1 MRLRTLYEAQ
11 IQPGERKGFSLQ
23 LKRIED
29 VQLKVAGIQS
39 TISQLGGV
47 DVPDILKK
55 QMEDLINSAKMEK
68 EKIYAEISDKSAKNP
83 IIQGIPQSVLKLFKG
98 IEKNASTIM
107 NAYRKTG
114 KFLYRGINSSD
125 DALYGKPFDQRR
137 AKDSNP
143 ELINALN
150 QSLKDQG
157 FAARRDNTT
166 FTTSGLGHAS
176 NYGLPYI
183 IFPRDGFSFHYS
195 KEIKDLVLGT
205 DKLYLLVDSDIRE
218 YIESIVYGNWAK
230 FKPYFSYRYP
240 GDTLFKDY
248 EYKRDLDGIQNA
260 VADGALPPE
269 FAKYKSLADLIN
281 SKKVIDNFR
290 YDQSD
295 LDGAINSAHEVMV
308 TGPYYA
314 VRNDRFEKYLTK
326 YIELTKSG
334 TFDITPDTKSEKDK
348 FNKSIDAVVGSSDT
362 DFEKGSWVE
371 HKYEKIKGIV
381 VDTYYTNDFIQIK
394 NYTGKLLIVNK
405 KNLNKIETPEIPD
418 YKVGDKVYL
427 RTNDTEWEYYNDKKF
442 KVEDVDELTVTVRSS
457 DGGGKAIIVPKLL
470 TEPAPKYDT
479 NDPMIGDTVHVTGG
493 KYKDLYGT
501 ITYVSKYSK
510 DIDVDFGDENQPQV
524 DKGNYKVIDPATKPA
539 MADMPVAFAKNDY
552 VKVNDD
558 GDAYSNVVGVAG
570 KPGIVTT
577 QVNIFKDV
585 SLLPIMNSR
594 LKKINKDE
602 YEKQAFE
609 MYDNVK
615 IIGGKHNGKSGKF
628 NYLYTDGLLQ
638 IITDDGNAYS
648 TSAKY
653 VFKLTDTETDTKN
666 INKGDFV
673 KISENSKTFPG
684 TVATVQGEDSEE
696 ELLLLI
702 YGNENFDY
710 TVDKKLLTKISK
722 EEFDKGAFKIGDTVK
737 VTAGTYKGKVGT
749 VDKLSYFQHI
759 VVEIDDNKYNLNSNE
774 LEVIPKTSNKTN
786 DDDLIDLDFID
797 FEAEDEPILPIKSQ
811 PDIKKKFDELS
822 KLGKKQGYVTFN
834 DINDL
839 IKSLPEEF
847 NTSEQ
852 VNDIMLMLA
861 ELGINVSPGPSSIN
875 TPQELQARVNDPDV
889 KADLK
894 EILKNSKIKEII
906 QTAIE
911 TKTMTLDDA
920 VEIYTVIGYDK
931 WMDTVRP
938 YIDLKGV
945 KVDYI
950 NS

>member
-1 MRLRTLYEAQ
+1 MRLRKLFEAQ
-11 IQPGERKGFSLQ
+11 IQPGQRKGFSLQ

-29 VQLKVAGIQS
+29 IQLKVAGIQS

-47 DVPDILKK
+47 DVPDVLKK
-55 QMEDLINSAKMEK
+55 QMEDLITAAKIEK

-83 IIQGIPQSVLKLFKG
+83 IIQGIPMSVLKLFKG

-114 KFLYRGINSSD
+114 KFLYRGISSSD

-150 QSLKDQG
+150 QSLADQG

-166 FTTSGLGHAS
+166 FTTSGIGHAG

-195 KEIKDLVLGT
+195 KEIRDLVLDT
-205 DKLYLLVDSDIRE
+205 TKLYLLVDSDIRE
-218 YIESIVYGNWAK
+218 YIESIVYGNWGK
-230 FKPYFSYRYP
+230 LKPYFSHRFT

-260 VADGALPPE
+260 VANGALPPE
-269 FAKYKSLADLIN
+269 FAKYKSLADLVD

-348 FNKSIDAVVGSSDT
+348 FNKSIDAVIGSSDT

-381 VDTYYTNDFIQIK
+381 VDTYHTNDFIQIK

-442 KVEDVDELTVTVRSS
+442 KVEDVDELTVTVRSDS
-457 DGGGKAIIVPKLL
+457 GKAIIVPKLL
-470 TEPAPKYDT
+470 TEPSPKYDT
-479 NDPMIGDTVHVTGG
+479 NDPMIGDTVHITDGQ
-493 KYKDLYGT
+493 YKDLYAT
-501 ITYVSKYSK
+501 IAWVSKYSK
-510 DIDVDFGDENQPQV
+510 DIEVDLGDGNQQIMV
-524 DKGNYKVIDPATKPA
+524 DKGKYEVIDPATKPKS
-539 MADMPVAFAKNDY
+539 PLLLVAFEKGDY
-552 VKVNDD
+552 VKIADD
-558 GDAYSNVVGVAG
+558 MGEYSNVVGVAG

-577 QVNIFKDV
+577 EVTAFDGYGYQLTVK
-585 SLLPIMNSR
+585 NSR

-602 YEKQAFE
+602 YEKQSFAL
-609 MYDNVK
+609 YDTVK
-615 IIGGKHNGKSGKF
+615 IIGGKHDGEVGEYS
-628 NYLYTDGLLQ
+628 YLYSNGFLEIRTTDGK
-638 IITDDGNAYS
+638 TFS
-648 TSAKY
+648 VPAKY
-653 VFKLTDTETDTKN
+653 VFKLTNTQA
-666 INKGDFV
+666 ISKGDFV
-673 KISENSKTFPG
+673 KISEFSSIFPG
-684 TVATVQGEDSEE
+684 TVATVTGNASKGESPV
-696 ELLLLI
+696 LI
-702 YGNENFDY
+702 YGNTDYDY
-710 TVDKKLLTKISK
+710 TIDTKLLTKISE
-722 EEFDKGAFKIGDTVK
+722 EEFNKGAFKKGDQVK
-737 VTAGTYKGKVGT
+737 VTAGPYAGKVGT

-759 VVEIDDNKYNLNSNE
+759 VVKIDDSTYSIDPDS
-774 LEVIPKTSNKTN
+774 LEVILKPSNKT

-797 FEAEDEPILPIKSQ
+797 FEAEDEPTPPKKNTATS

-822 KLGKKQGYVTFN
+822 ELGKKQGYVTFN

-852 VNDIMLMLA
+852 VNNIMLMLA
-861 ELGINVSPGPSSIN
+861 ELGINVSPGSSSIN

-894 EILKNSKIKEII
+894 EILKNSTIKEKI
-906 QTAIE
+906 QKAI
-911 TKTMTLDDA
+911 KNKIMWLDDSL
-920 VEIYTVIGYDK
+920 EIYNKVGNNK
-931 WMDTVRP
+931 WEDTVLP
-938 YIDLKGV
+938 YLELKGV
-945 KVDYI
+945 KI
-950 NS
+950 R